1 MSRPGTGK
9 ISYHRVVAGRRRGWF
24 RSSGNTEWIEQAR
37 HSIASAFLDMDRRQ
51 SVAESATAA
60 AEQIFPERGLHRRWE
75 PVRAR
80 CYAAADAYLKLTEEL
95 DRAEAGG
102 SPVPQGQ
109 ARTDEMVRR
118 LTEAARGVDEY
129 YRGNQAQLEE
139 AVAVVAMVP
148 RLADQVTENAAQ
160 VRGQAAESPY
170 AHYGSVRRAGAAV
183 DEALITLRT
192 ARDSAG
198 VGAVREAANRL
209 EVASKELADA
219 LAQAPS
225 RAGAAATAIVSVRTR
240 LAAARTRAE
249 GVGAA
254 YSALLREF
262 NAASSADLADNERES
277 QRAIA
282 AADDALSR
290 ARAAAA
296 ENDPEL
302 ALELTTTARGSLAE
316 AEQQVDAVTKR
327 LTLLREVRENPQDK
341 AKAVRFRLR
350 DAQMLA
356 VGRGLAAEW
365 GSVLDAQAER
375 IDRIT
380 GALSGRH
387 PDYWA
392 YVTELDA
399 VADFIAGVVDRMRKQ
414 SGPRRE

>member
-1 MSRPGTGK
+1 M
-9 ISYHRVVAGRRRGWF
+9 AGRRRGWF

-37 HSIASAFLDMDRRQ
+37 QSLASAFLDMDRRQ
-51 SVAESATAA
+51 SVAESATVA
-60 AEQIFPERGLHRRWE
+60 AEQIFPERGLTRRWE

-80 CYAAADAYLKLTEEL
+80 CYTAADAYLTLTEQL
-95 DRAEAGG
+95 DQAEATGT
-102 SPVPQGQ
+102 SLPQGQ
-109 ARTDEMVRR
+109 ARTGDVVRR

-148 RLADQVTENAAQ
+148 RLADQVTAAAAS

-170 AHYGSVRRAGAAV
+170 AHYPSVRRATTAV
-183 DEALITLRT
+183 DEALVTLRA
-192 ARDSAG
+192 ARDGAA
-198 VGAVREAANRL
+198 VGAVRGSANRL
-209 EVASKELADA
+209 EAATKELADA

-225 RAGAAATAIVSVRTR
+225 RDGTAKNAVTSVRTR
-240 LAAARTRAE
+240 LAAVRTRAD
-249 GVGAA
+249 GLAAA
-254 YSALLREF
+254 YSTLLREF

-302 ALELTTTARGSLAE
+302 ALELTTIARGNLAE

-327 LTLLREVRENPQDK
+327 LTLLREVRENPHDK

-356 VGRGLAAEW
+356 VGRGLVAEW

-375 IDRIT
+375 IDRVSS
-380 GALSGRH
+380 ALTGRH

-414 SGPRRE
+414 QEPRRE

>member
-1 MSRPGTGK
+1 M
-9 ISYHRVVAGRRRGWF
+9 
-24 RSSGNTEWIEQAR
+24 RS
-37 HSIASAFLDMDRRQ
+37 
-51 SVAESATAA
+51 
-60 AEQIFPERGLHRRWE
+60 
-75 PVRAR
+75 
-80 CYAAADAYLKLTEEL
+80 
-95 DRAEAGG
+95 
-102 SPVPQGQ
+102 
-109 ARTDEMVRR
+109 ART
-118 LTEAARGVDEY
+118 GV
-129 YRGNQAQLEE
+129 
-139 AVAVVAMVP
+139 
-148 RLADQVTENAAQ
+148 
-160 VRGQAAESPY
+160 
-170 AHYGSVRRAGAAV
+170 
-183 DEALITLRT
+183 
-192 ARDSAG
+192 G

-209 EVASKELADA
+209 DAASKELADA

-225 RAGAAATAIVSVRTR
+225 RAAAASTAIVSVRTR

-262 NAASSADLADNERES
+262 NAASSADLSDNERES

-302 ALELTTTARGSLAE
+302 ALELTTTARGNLAE